1 MCSNWSELS
10 KEWDVLFLVRTMEM
24 GSYWSGRLRCAL
36 IGLDDGNGL
45 FLVWMME
52 MGSSWSGW
60 WRCALVG
67 LDDGDGLFLVWM
79 MEMGSSWSGW
89 WICALIGLDDGDGLF
104 LVWMIEMCSYW
115 SGWLRCALIGL
126 DDWDGLLLVWRL
138 KCDLIGLEI
147 EMCSVQMNILAKT
160 KRSWICFSPFMFFK
174 FFEQRTESLKS
185 CDTVPLRNSHFSY
198 EYSLCRYL

>member
-1 MCSNWSELS
+1 MCSSWSERW
-10 KEWDVLFLVRTMEM
+10 KW
-24 GSYWSGRLRCAL
+24 AL
-36 IGLDDGNGL
+36 IGLDDWDVLLLVWMIEMDSSWSGWWRWALLGL
-45 FLVWMME
+45 DDGDVLLLVWMME

-60 WRCALVG
+60 WKWDR
-67 LDDGDGLFLVWM
+67 
-79 MEMGSSWSGW
+79 SGW
-89 WICALIGLDDGDGLF
+89 WRCALIGLDDGDGLF

-185 CDTVPLRNSHFSY
+185 CDTVSLRNSHFSY

>member
-1 MCSNWSELS
+1 M
-10 KEWDVLFLVRTMEM
+10 
-24 GSYWSGRLRCAL
+24 RCAL
-36 IGLDDGNGL
+36 LGQNDGNGL
-45 FLVWMME
+45 LLVWT
-52 MGSSWSGW
+52 
-60 WRCALVG
+60 
-67 LDDGDGLFLVWM
+67 
-79 MEMGSSWSGW
+79 
-89 WICALIGLDDGDGLF
+89 
-104 LVWMIEMCSYW
+104 IEMCSYW
-115 SGWLRCALIGL
+115 SGWWKWTLLGLDDGDGLFSVWMMEMCSCWSGWWRWALLGLDDGNGLLLVWMMEMYSYWSGWWRWALIGL